1 LPPRWQEEAKKTG
14 ALTRA
19 RGVSGPDALLRTL
32 LIHLANGY
40 SLTETVARAK
50 QTGLADMSAVALF
63 KRLRAAEHWL
73 HWLAR
78 ELGAASGWDLPAG
91 SVRYRAVDATV
102 VSEPGSA
109 GTDWRL
115 HYSLTLNDLR
125 CDFFEITDVTGG
137 ETWRR
142 IPVSP
147 GDVLLGDRI
156 YGTPTSIAHVLAAK
170 GAVIARVNHHAL
182 PLFEADGG
190 AFPMLRRFG
199 MLRVGKAQEW
209 PTFARHKGRRL
220 NGRLIAV
227 KRTAGA
233 TRRVRK
239 RIARKA
245 SRKQVSVPQESWRA
259 APYFFV
265 WTSLPR
271 EFEPDQILKIY
282 RLRWQVE
289 LAFKRMKS
297 ILGFGHLPK
306 KDPASARAW
315 LHGKLFVSLLAEH
328 LIGFADELCAGE
340 RKLSRERRSRWREVG
355 FMAHEI
361 SSSVLPRTDLAT
373 TLERWNE
380 IARGLGETRRNRI
393 RQMLTDPAQWKTR
406 AEQ

>member
-1 LPPRWQEEAKKTG
+1 
-14 ALTRA
+14 
-19 RGVSGPDALLRTL
+19 
-32 LIHLANGY
+32 
-40 SLTETVARAK
+40 
-50 QTGLADMSAVALF
+50 
-63 KRLRAAEHWL
+63 
-73 HWLAR
+73 
-78 ELGAASGWDLPAG
+78 
-91 SVRYRAVDATV
+91 
-102 VSEPGSA
+102 VSEPGST

-182 PLFEADGG
+182 PLFEADGS
-190 AFPMLRRFG
+190 AFPMLRRFA
-199 MLRVGKAQEW
+199 MLRVGKPQEW

-239 RIARKA
+239 LISRKA
-245 SRKQVSVPQESWRA
+245 SRKQVHIPQESWRL

-265 WTSLPR
+265 WTSLPDQ
-271 EFEPDQILKIY
+271 FDPSQILKMY
-282 RLRWQVE
+282 RLRWQIE

-297 ILGFGHLPK
+297 LLGFGHLPK

-315 LHGKLFVSLLAEH
+315 LHGKLFVGLLAEH
-328 LIGFADELCAGE
+328 LIVFADDLCAGQHE
-340 RKLSRERRSRWREVG
+340 ISSERRSRWREVG

-373 TLERWNE
+373 TLDQWNE
-380 IARGLGETRRNRI
+380 IATWLGETKRRRT
-393 RQMLTDPAQWKTR
+393 RQLLTDATR
-406 AEQ
+406 RTTHVER